1 MLGVGGA
8 VCGVSASIAIASS
21 VKARKEYLY
30 TSVTLVVVWA
40 LIMIFFIPFVSKM
53 FNLNAGQ
60 GGAWVGTS
68 EFADAAG
75 FAAAS
80 AYGRM
85 AGNEN
90 TAIQA
95 FTLMKVIG
103 RDIWIG
109 IWSFIFALIA
119 CLKWEKDECGVR
131 PSALEIWW
139 RFPKFVIGFFVASL
153 MISAVTAGYAAPVF
167 DKLVKPSLI
176 GPIAA
181 LRGWTFIFCFLSIG
195 LTTRFRELKAAGWKS
210 VGAFSMGVVINV
222 VLGFLLSAIVFGG
235 YWTHLGK

>member
-21 VKARKEYLY
+21 VKAKKEHLY

-40 LIMIFFIPFVSKM
+40 LIMIFFIPFVSKL

-75 FAAAS
+75 FAAAT

-90 TAIQA
+90 VAIQA

-131 PSALEIWW
+131 PSAMEIWW

-153 MISAVTAGYAAPVF
+153 IISASNGRA
-167 DKLVKPSLI
+167 
-176 GPIAA
+176 
-181 LRGWTFIFCFLSIG
+181 
-195 LTTRFRELKAAGWKS
+195 TRRP
-210 VGAFSMGVVINV
+210 FSTR
-222 VLGFLLSAIVFGG
+222 S
-235 YWTHLGK
+235 